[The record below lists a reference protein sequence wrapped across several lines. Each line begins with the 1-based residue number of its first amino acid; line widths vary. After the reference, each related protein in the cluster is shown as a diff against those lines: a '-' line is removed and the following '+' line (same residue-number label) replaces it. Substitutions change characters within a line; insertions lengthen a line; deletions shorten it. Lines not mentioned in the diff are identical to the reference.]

1 MEDVELLG
9 QAAGVVWYYPEEAL
23 EEGELRGQLG
33 HRDDAEITVLW
44 KKQGDWIH
52 ANHTVTSVSKSL
64 HNVEINEY
72 VSQKWLSNKIY

>member
-1 MEDVELLG
+1 VEDVELLG

-44 KKQGDWIH
+44 KKQGDLLH
-52 ANHTVTSVSKSL
+52 AYHM
-64 HNVEINEY
+64 
-72 VSQKWLSNKIY
+72 Q